1 MLRYLDQPI
10 GKLVAEEDISQLL
23 QELTDASGVG
33 HRDEAVLHFLP
44 FLVFCMHPMGAG
56 SPRVPL
62 RPLQTR
68 PGYLET
74 KIEKLGSSSILK
86 LCEELAA
93 VIHEPLEM
101 HVNRKLMTFFNQVVR
116 QADTQTKRAKRRH

>member
-10 GKLVAEEDISQLL
+10 GKLVAEEDFSRLL
-23 QELTDASGVG
+23 QELTDASGID
-33 HRDEAVLHFLP
+33 HRDVALHFLP
-44 FLVFCMHPMGAG
+44 FLIFCMHPMGAG

-62 RPLQTR
+62 HPLQTR

-74 KIEKLGSSSILK
+74 KIGKLGSASILK

-93 VIHEPLEM
+93 VIRESLEM
-101 HVNRKLMTFFNQVVR
+101 HVNRKLMTFLNHVVR
-116 QADTQTKRAKRRH
+116 QVEAQGKRTQRRR

>member
-44 FLVFCMHPMGAG
+44 SWFFACTLWEQVRRAFR
-56 SPRVPL
+56 SVRFKRV
-62 RPLQTR
+62 R
-68 PGYLET
+68 
-74 KIEKLGSSSILK
+74 
-86 LCEELAA
+86 
-93 VIHEPLEM
+93 
-101 HVNRKLMTFFNQVVR
+101 
-116 QADTQTKRAKRRH
+116 DT